1 LTAQER
7 AAAIRKTVRALK
19 RGTFASYGEV
29 ARRAGFPGRARLVGQ
44 VLRESGSEDR
54 NFAHDEI
61 AWSPQR
67 RWRSSRTGVTYP
79 VEWKITVGERTILLR
94 PLLDDQENDA
104 RASTGTLYWE
114 GAVRAFDERGRAI
127 GRGYLELTG
136 YGERLRL

>member
-1 LTAQER
+1 MFDATARGWDWIGLNLDDGGAVMVQR
-7 AAAIRKTVRALK
+7 IRND
-19 RGTFASYGEV
+19 
-29 ARRAGFPGRARLVGQ
+29 AGQQYWGGAT
-44 VLRESGSEDR
+44 LRESGRPDR
-54 NFAHDEI
+54 AYTPDEI
-61 AWSPQR
+61 VWSPAR
-67 RWRSSRTGVTYP
+67 RWRSPRTGVTYP
-79 VEWKITVGERTILLR
+79 VEWKITIGERTMTLR